1 MKKHLLALTT
11 LLFAAS
17 SVFAQQFELSV
28 QANSGLFHFSGKSVT
43 ATSYVIQYGSNNQNY
58 TNNPYGNRNGFSYGS
73 TLQGQFVAKN
83 GFIWGLGAG
92 YEVLQSKVNI
102 DKYTPLVYITY
113 NDANPVYIDPSFA
126 VKGHT
131 NLQNQSINLNP
142 YIGYRFQLH
151 KVKLDILPGVD
162 VGLILKTKDE
172 GSVKD
177 NDGKTYTVNYARSK
191 APTDVRLRL
200 GAAASYGKWA
210 LNASFAHGLTNY
222 LSRVETYINP
232 SINGSNST
240 TTSLAAHSELM
251 RLGVSY
257 RIN

>member
-17 SVFAQQFELSV
+17 SLFAQQFELSV
-28 QANSGLFHFSGKSVT
+28 QANSGLFHFSGKSAT
-43 ATSYVIQYGSNNQNY
+43 ATSQVMQYGSNNDNY

-73 TLQGQFVAKN
+73 TLQGQFVAKS

-92 YEVLQSKVNI
+92 YEVLRSQVNI
-102 DKYTPLVYITY
+102 DKYTPLIYITF
-113 NDANPVYIDPSFA
+113 NDVNTVYTDPSFA

-142 YIGYRFQLH
+142 YIGYRFLLH

-162 VGLILKTKDE
+162 VGIILKTKDG

-177 NDGKTYTVNYARSK
+177 NDGKTYHVDYARSK

-222 LSRVETYINP
+222 LSKVETDMNAG
-232 SINGSNST
+232 NGSST
-240 TTSLAAHSELM
+240 TTFAAHSELM